1 MINSIELKNFGPI
14 HKLNCQNLG
23 NINLIIGGNGAGKTI
38 LLKALYSAMKT
49 LEEYKRGNE
58 PRNAREILADKL
70 YWTFETEK
78 IGDLVTKG
86 ADDSLSFKLEFN
98 SADFCYDFGK
108 DTTKVIQTL
117 ENHIPP
123 RDSNSIFFPT
133 KEVLSLYNVILG
145 SRELDKTFGFDD
157 TYLDL
162 ARALRQPPQQGN
174 NYREFA
180 ASRKSLH
187 EILDGKVEYDEKI
200 SRWQFKK
207 GNQKFSIG
215 VTAEGIKKIS
225 ILDTLLGNRYI
236 DPKSIIFIDEPE
248 SALHP
253 VAISKFLDIISLLAQ
268 CGIQFFMASHSY
280 FVVKKLFLISQ
291 KEDPLSVVILSS
303 KDGSWNVDNLKE
315 GMPDNPIIDESI
327 RLYKEEVRLA
337 LE

>member
-14 HKLNCQNLG
+14 HELNCRNLG
-23 NINLIIGGNGAGKTI
+23 NINLIIGGNDSGKTI
-38 LLKALYSAMKT
+38 LLKALYSAMRT

-58 PRNAREILADKL
+58 PRNAREILAEKL
-70 YWTFETEK
+70 YWTFEIEK

-86 ADDSLSFKLEFN
+86 ADEPLSFKMEL
-98 SADFCYDFGK
+98 SKSDFCYDFGK
-108 DTTKVIQTL
+108 DTTKTILTL
-117 ENHIPP
+117 ENHVPP
-123 RDSNSIFFPT
+123 RDSNSIFLPT
-133 KEVLSLYNVILG
+133 KEVLSLYNVILR
-145 SRELDKTFGFDD
+145 SRELYKTFGFDD

-174 NYREFA
+174 NYPEFV

-187 EILDGKVEYDEKI
+187 EILDGKVEYDEKAG
-200 SRWQFKK
+200 RWQFKK

-215 VTAEGIKKIS
+215 VTAEGIKKIA
-225 ILDTLLGNRYI
+225 ILDTLLGNRYL

-253 VAISKFLDIISLLAQ
+253 VAISKFLDIVSVLAKR
-268 CGIQFFMASHSY
+268 GIQFFMASHSY

-291 KEDPLSVVILSS
+291 EDDPLSVKILSS
-303 KDGSWNVDNLKE
+303 NSGTWNVNNLKE
-315 GMPDNPIIDESI
+315 GLPENPIINESI

>member
-1 MINSIELKNFGPI
+1 MINSLELKNFGPI
-14 HKLNCQNLG
+14 QELNCKKLG
-23 NINLIIGGNGAGKTI
+23 NINLIIGKNGAGKTI

-49 LEEYKRGNE
+49 LENYKRGNE

-86 ADDSLSFKLEFN
+86 SDDPLSFRLELN
-98 SADFCYDFGK
+98 NLDFCYDFGK
-108 DTTKVIQTL
+108 DTTKAIQTL
-117 ENHIPP
+117 ENHVSP
-123 RDSNSIFFPT
+123 RESNSIFFPT

-145 SRELDKTFGFDD
+145 SRELDKKFGFDD

-187 EILDGKVEYDEKI
+187 EILDGKVEYDEKT

-225 ILDTLLGNRYI
+225 ILDTLLGNRYL

-291 KEDPLSVVILSS
+291 KENPLSVVILSS
-303 KDGSWNVDNLKE
+303 DNGSWNVDNLRE